1 MKSLV
6 FLKCIFSLQSRPI
19 VSNDW
24 ACGQVIAGGG
34 GFTNVHVFKPV
45 WCIGIHLFFFFTLP
59 LLILS
64 SRTLVSEHFLSVYEI
79 ECSSQ
84 VKSEVVLC
92 MGSFQDGVAEKCVE
106 YFQRYLI
113 SGRLTPVF
121 LYIYIRFINIGRLY
135 GGCSIYFK
143 KFNLSEIKLF
153 SCFQCQIPQGNARH
167 AKVLPFLHSGIQ
179 DHLSGKEVWS
189 SNIGQQVTKTIHKFT
204 FNSAFSLMLPQCC
217 VMIIILLRLPASY
230 PNRHSVFF
238 VLFKSLTV
246 NFDEFKNKRAEL
258 HFTGTITD
266 EWCVCIQMKKGLL
279 SEEPDKYPLLLW
291 SYACSHNETAFFLK
305 SIRVFQAVSIAN
317 HFMHFPPGFNSS
329 YPFIQDEH
337 RSGEVEGGIRVGRS
351 AQQRAGGERE
361 GAAGR

>member
-1 MKSLV
+1 MSLNL
-6 FLKCIFSLQSRPI
+6 FDALE
-19 VSNDW
+19 
-24 ACGQVIAGGG
+24 
-34 GFTNVHVFKPV
+34 FT
-45 WCIGIHLFFFFTLP
+45 CFFFFYFTFAYSFFPHSSFRALP
-59 LLILS
+59 VSVWNWVLIAGEKWSGAVHGFLPG
-64 SRTLVSEHFLSVYEI
+64 RGGWEVCGVFPEVSDQWPPHTRF
-79 ECSSQ
+79 
-84 VKSEVVLC
+84 
-92 MGSFQDGVAEKCVE
+92 F
-106 YFQRYLI
+106 
-113 SGRLTPVF
+113 
-121 LYIYIRFINIGRLY
+121 YIYIRFINIGRLY

-204 FNSAFSLMLPQCC
+204 FNSAFSLMLPQCY

-279 SEEPDKYPLLLW
+279 SEEPDRYPLLLW